1 MNELYDELGMVAGTL
16 SILIVGHSFI
26 LGIFIVA
33 WYIYKY
39 FC

>member
-33 WYIYKY
+33 WYVCKY